1 MIKDVNCR
9 SNQSNSKNHYV
20 TLNTQLVFFQV
31 CVQSVSFSSTPFEN
45 THCTIPNT
53 LLQFKQL
60 LQDCLQYDTVK
71 RDAYFTYNCD
81 PINTRE
87 RILETELP
95 VTPRLGETQK

>member
-1 MIKDVNCR
+1 MFRAFRFLQPHLKI
-9 SNQSNSKNHYV
+9 
-20 TLNTQLVFFQV
+20 
-31 CVQSVSFSSTPFEN
+31 P
-45 THCTIPNT
+45 HCTIPNT

-71 RDAYFTYNCD
+71 RDAYSTYNCD